1 MNASDNVPIWV
12 YPLAGG
18 VVLIAAIV
26 AGVRA
31 YLARRIERRNQDRI
45 ESIAYEVLRN
55 VLIPNG
61 SGGQLHLNYLL
72 LTERGLLI
80 IDLFDIPG
88 AVFGGD
94 QMFQWTA
101 IGRKLRFTFSNP
113 QPILYD
119 RIAAVK
125 LLAGDVPVD
134 GRLVFTQRSDFPKGK
149 PKYVV
154 RIDQLASVF
163 PIVDRSRSNVVAA
176 FGDVWQSIKKQA
188 QPNLHG

>member
-1 MNASDNVPIWV
+1 VSEVVPFWV
-12 YPLAGG
+12 YPLAGAT
-18 VVLIAAIV
+18 LLTAAIV

-31 YLARRIERRNQDRI
+31 YLSGRIVRRNQQRI
-45 ESIAYEVLRN
+45 EAIAYEVLRN

-72 LTERGLLI
+72 LTERGLLV
-80 IDLFDIPG
+80 IDMFDIPG

-125 LLAGDVPVD
+125 LLAGDVPVE
-134 GRLVFTQRSDFPKGK
+134 GRLVFTQRGEFPKGK

-154 RIDQLASVF
+154 RIDQLSTAF
-163 PIVDRSRSNVVAA
+163 PIVDRSRSNAAAA
-176 FGDVWQSIKKQA
+176 FADVWNNIKKQA

>member
-1 MNASDNVPIWV
+1 MKGEVPIWI
-12 YPLAGG
+12 YPLAGAA
-18 VVLIAAIV
+18 VVLVGIV
-26 AGVRA
+26 AGIRA
-31 YLARRIERRNQDRI
+31 YLARRAEQRNQARI

-72 LTERGLLI
+72 LTERGLLV

-125 LLAGDVPVD
+125 LLAGEVPVD
-134 GRLVFTQRSDFPKGK
+134 GRLVFTQRGEFPKGR

-154 RIDQLASVF
+154 RIDQLNTVF
-163 PIVDRSRSNVVAA
+163 PIVDRSRGNVTAA
-176 FGDVWQSIKKQA
+176 FGDVWQRIKKQA